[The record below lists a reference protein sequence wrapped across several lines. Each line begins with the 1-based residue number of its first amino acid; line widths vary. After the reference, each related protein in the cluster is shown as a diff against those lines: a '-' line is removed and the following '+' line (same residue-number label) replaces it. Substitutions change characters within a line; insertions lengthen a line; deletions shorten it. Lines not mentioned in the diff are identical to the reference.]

1 MTLRMS
7 RAGKFVV
14 VASVVWLVASE
25 AIAAHR
31 TTALVFLGM
40 FIDLCFL
47 GVAVFGL
54 VHAISEWRQRRWR
67 AVLPLATCG
76 LAAAVFIPLGRMISR
91 AMFDWALPSYE
102 AVVRQVES
110 GVIPASS
117 EFSELPQAEQQVR
130 LAYGVFAQKDSNRV
144 VRVIFFTES
153 GLPALHSGYLYSSSG
168 EPGLGI
174 ESRWP
179 TVEKIRNN
187 WFYISN

>member
-1 MTLRMS
+1 MS

-14 VASVVWLVASE
+14 VASVVWLLASE

-67 AVLPLATCG
+67 AVLPLAACG
-76 LAAAVFIPLGRMISR
+76 LAVAVSVPCGRMISR

-153 GLPALHSGYLYSSSG
+153 GFPALHSGYLYSSSG